1 MSRLGRPPSGVVTTD
16 WKLRIPASLATE
28 WEFMLA
34 DPITMKPAVG
44 ARGKLLTI
52 ILDEVLHAHY
62 SGADSIPLTKITA
75 FLEELRR
82 G

>member
-1 MSRLGRPPSGVVTTD
+1 
-16 WKLRIPASLATE
+16 
-28 WEFMLA
+28 MLA